1 MNPQP
6 PPVAARPPA
15 GPRSLGPPPPSA
27 HGEGSPRPQES
38 PAARAAGLPY
48 LPPPPPPDDVPA
60 LFRWSLAVLK
70 ASAGR
75 DRAAIRRHQGG
86 LGGSE
91 SLGTVAVAMGTDLAM
106 FAAKATAAALTGS
119 AALFAESLH
128 SLADT
133 GNQLLLLTGLHRAR
147 RRPDARHPFGYGAE
161 LFYWSLL
168 AALGIFVVGGV
179 LSVWEG
185 VQHLLHPG
193 AVQAGVLGFAVLGLG
208 CLLDG
213 TSWLGSVR
221 QLRREAAARGVPFR
235 QHLRSTTDTAVTA
248 VYYED
253 SAALAG
259 NAIALAGLGARQLTG
274 SAAPDAAAGIVIGI
288 LLAAIGLRLAA
299 RNRALLT
306 NHSESPAVLD
316 RIRGLLTAEP
326 GVAAVGQIA
335 SVYLGPHQLLLTAE
349 IQPLDTMSGMALRQL
364 LAELRERI
372 AQAIPRVAVVSL
384 MPVVAAEP
392 APEPT
397 PWDRDYWLRRFPD
410 HEQA

>member
-1 MNPQP
+1 MN
-6 PPVAARPPA
+6 
-15 GPRSLGPPPPSA
+15 
-27 HGEGSPRPQES
+27 PRPQ
-38 PAARAAGLPY
+38 PAARAADLPY
-48 LPPPPPPDDVPA
+48 LPPPPPPNNVLA
-60 LFRWSLAVLK
+60 LLRWSLAVLK
-70 ASAGR
+70 ASTGR
-75 DRAAIRRHQGG
+75 NRAAIRRHQGG
-86 LGGSE
+86 PGGGE
-91 SLGTVAVAMGTDLAM
+91 SLGTVAIAMGADLAM
-106 FAAKATAAALTGS
+106 FAAKAAAAALTGS
-119 AALFAESLH
+119 AALFAETLH

-133 GNQLLLLTGLHRAR
+133 GNQLLLLTGLRHAR

-161 LFYWSLL
+161 LFYWPLL
-168 AALGIFVVGGV
+168 AALGIIAVGGV
-179 LSVWEG
+179 LSIWEG
-185 VQHLLHPG
+185 VQRLLHPSQ
-193 AVQAGVLGFAVLGLG
+193 VQAGLLGFAVLGLG

-253 SAALAG
+253 STALLG

-274 SAAPDAAAGIVIGI
+274 SAAPDAAAGIVIGV

-299 RNRALLT
+299 RNQALLT
-306 NHSESPAVLD
+306 NRSESPAVLD
-316 RIRGLLTAEP
+316 RIRGLLAADP
-326 GVAAVGQIA
+326 GVAAVGQVA
-335 SVYLGPHQLLLTAE
+335 SLYLGPHQLLLTAE
-349 IQPLDTMSGMALRQL
+349 IQPLDTMSGMGLRQL
-364 LAELRERI
+364 LAELRERV
-372 AQAIPRVAVVSL
+372 AEAIPRVAVVSL

>member
-1 MNPQP
+1 MPQQS
-6 PPVAARPPA
+6 PPVQAPDP
-15 GPRSLGPPPPSA
+15 
-27 HGEGSPRPQES
+27 
-38 PAARAAGLPY
+38 PY
-48 LPPPPPPDDVPA
+48 LPPPPPPDNVLA
-60 LFRWSLAVLK
+60 LLRWSLAVLK
-70 ASAGR
+70 ASTGR
-75 DRAAIRRHQGG
+75 DRAAIRRHYAGEGG
-86 LGGSE
+86 GE
-91 SLGTVAVAMGTDLAM
+91 SLGTVAIAMGTDLAM
-106 FAAKATAAALTGS
+106 FAAKAAGAALTGS

-133 GNQLLLLTGLHRAR
+133 ANQLLLLTGLRRAR
-147 RRPDARHPFGYGAE
+147 RRPDAAHPFGYGAE

-168 AALGIFVVGGV
+168 AALGIFAVGGV

-185 VQHLLHPG
+185 VQRLLHPG
-193 AVQAGVLGFAVLGLG
+193 EVQAGMLGFAVLGLG

-274 SAAPDAAAGIVIGI
+274 SAAPDAAAGIVIGV

-306 NHSESPAVLD
+306 NRSESPAVLD
-316 RIRGLLTAEP
+316 RIRGLLAADP
-326 GVAAVGQIA
+326 AVAAVGQVA
-335 SVYLGPHQLLLTAE
+335 SVYVGPHQLLLTAE
-349 IQPLDTMSGMALRQL
+349 IQPLDTMSGMRLRQL
-364 LAELRERI
+364 LAELCERI
-372 AQAIPRVAVVSL
+372 AEAIPRVAAVSL
-384 MPVVAAEP
+384 MPVVAVGHP
-392 APEPT
+392 PEPT

-410 HEQA
+410 PEQA

>member
-1 MNPQP
+1 MP
-6 PPVAARPPA
+6 
-15 GPRSLGPPPPSA
+15 
-27 HGEGSPRPQES
+27 EGSP
-38 PAARAAGLPY
+38 PAPTPGLPD
-48 LPPPPPPDDVPA
+48 LPPPPPRSAGA
-60 LFRWSLAVLK
+60 LAWLRWTITMLK
-70 ASAGR
+70 ASTGPN
-75 DRAAIRRHQGG
+75 RAAIRRHYAPTGG
-86 LGGSE
+86 TE
-91 SLGTVAVAMGTDLAM
+91 SLGTVAVAISTDLTM
-106 FAAKATAAALTGS
+106 SVAKAVAAALTGS
-119 AALFAESLH
+119 AGLFAETLH

-133 GNQLLLLTGLHRAR
+133 GNQLLLLKGLCGSR
-147 RRPDARHPFGYGAE
+147 RRPDTNHPFGYGAE

-179 LSVWEG
+179 LSIWEG

-213 TSWLGSVR
+213 TSWLTSVR

-253 SAALAG
+253 SAALLG

-306 NHSESPAVLD
+306 NRSESPAVLD
-316 RIRGLLTAEP
+316 RIRGLLAATP
-326 GVAAVGQIA
+326 GVAAVGQVA

-349 IQPLDTMSGMALRQL
+349 IQPVDTISGLGLRQL
-364 LAELRERI
+364 LAELRQRI
-372 AQAIPRVAVVSL
+372 ARAIPRVTAVSL
-384 MPVVAAEP
+384 MPVVAVEQP
-392 APEPT
+392 PEPT
-397 PWDRDYWLRRFPD
+397 SWDRDYWLRRFPD

>member
-6 PPVAARPPA
+6 Q
-15 GPRSLGPPPPSA
+15 
-27 HGEGSPRPQES
+27 EPQ
-38 PAARAAGLPY
+38 AGLPY
-48 LPPPPPPDDVPA
+48 LPPPPPPENVLA
-60 LFRWSLAVLK
+60 LLRWSLVVLK
-70 ASAGR
+70 ASTGR
-75 DRAAIRRHQGG
+75 DRAAARRHQAGPGG
-86 LGGSE
+86 GE
-91 SLGTVAVAMGTDLAM
+91 SLGTVAIAMGADLVM
-106 FAAKATAAALTGS
+106 FAVKATAAALTGS
-119 AALFAESLH
+119 TALFAETLH

-133 GNQLLLLTGLHRAR
+133 SNQMLLLTGLRRAG
-147 RRPDARHPFGYGAE
+147 RRPDAGHPFGYGAA

-168 AALGIFVVGGV
+168 AALGIFTVGGV
-179 LSVWEG
+179 LSAWEG
-185 VQHLLHPG
+185 MQRLLHPSQ
-193 AVQAGVLGFAVLGLG
+193 VQAGVLGFAVLGLG

-213 TSWLGSVR
+213 TSLLGSVR

-259 NAIALAGLGARQLTG
+259 NAIALAGLAARQLTG
-274 SAAPDAAAGIVIGI
+274 SAAPDAAAGIVIGV

-306 NHSESPAVLD
+306 NRSESPAVLD
-316 RIRGLLTAEP
+316 RIRGLLAADP
-326 GVAAVGQIA
+326 GVAAVGQVA
-335 SVYLGPHQLLLTAE
+335 SVYVGPHQLLLTAE
-349 IQPLDTMSGMALRQL
+349 IQPLDTISGVRLRQL

-372 AQAIPRVAVVSL
+372 TQAIPRVTAVSL
-384 MPVVAAEP
+384 MPVVAAEQP
-392 APEPT
+392 PEPT

>member
-1 MNPQP
+1 MPQQSP
-6 PPVAARPPA
+6 P
-15 GPRSLGPPPPSA
+15 LPSA
-27 HGEGSPRPQES
+27 D
-38 PAARAAGLPY
+38 LPY
-48 LPPPPPPDDVPA
+48 LPPPPSPDNVLA

-70 ASAGR
+70 ASTGR
-75 DRAAIRRHQGG
+75 NRAAVRRHQAGAGG
-86 LGGSE
+86 GQ
-91 SLGTVAVAMGTDLAM
+91 SLGTVAIAMGADLAM
-106 FAAKATAAALTGS
+106 FAAKAAAAALTGS
-119 AALFAESLH
+119 AALFAETLH

-133 GNQLLLLTGLHRAR
+133 GNQLLLLTGLRRAGR
-147 RRPDARHPFGYGAE
+147 TPDARHPFGYGAE

-185 VQHLLHPG
+185 MQRLLHPG
-193 AVQAGVLGFAVLGLG
+193 EVQAGVLGFAVLGLG
-208 CLLDG
+208 FLLDG

-253 SAALAG
+253 STALLG

-274 SAAPDAAAGIVIGI
+274 SAAPDAAAGIVIGV
-288 LLAAIGLRLAA
+288 LLAAIGLRLAG

-306 NHSESPAVLD
+306 NRSESPAVLD
-316 RIRGLLTAEP
+316 QIRCLLAADP
-326 GVAAVGQIA
+326 DVAAVGQVA
-335 SVYLGPHQLLLTAE
+335 SVYVGPHQLLLTAE
-349 IQPLDTMSGMALRQL
+349 IQPLDTISGLRLRQL

-372 AQAIPRVAVVSL
+372 AQAIPRIAVVSL
-384 MPVVAAEP
+384 MPVVTVEDQ
-392 APEPT
+392 PEPT

-410 HEQA
+410 DEQA

>member
-1 MNPQP
+1 M
-6 PPVAARPPA
+6 
-15 GPRSLGPPPPSA
+15 L
-27 HGEGSPRPQES
+27 
-38 PAARAAGLPY
+38 
-48 LPPPPPPDDVPA
+48 
-60 LFRWSLAVLK
+60 
-70 ASAGR
+70 
-75 DRAAIRRHQGG
+75 
-86 LGGSE
+86 
-91 SLGTVAVAMGTDLAM
+91 
-106 FAAKATAAALTGS
+106 AAKATAAALTGS
-119 AALFAESLH
+119 AALFAETLH

-133 GNQLLLLTGLHRAR
+133 GNQLLLLTGLRRAR

-168 AALGIFVVGGV
+168 AALGLFAVGGV
-179 LSVWEG
+179 LSAWEG
-185 VQHLLHPG
+185 MQRLLHPSD
-193 AVQAGVLGFAVLGLG
+193 VQAGLLGFAVLGLG

-213 TSWLGSVR
+213 TSWLTSVR

-274 SAAPDAAAGIVIGI
+274 SAAPDAAAGIVIGV
-288 LLAAIGLRLAA
+288 LLAAIGLRLAG

-306 NHSESPAVLD
+306 NRSESPAVLD
-316 RIRGLLTAEP
+316 RIRGLLTADP

-349 IQPLDTMSGMALRQL
+349 IQPVDTISGIRLRQL

-372 AQAIPRVAVVSL
+372 AQAIPRVTAISL
-384 MPVVAAEP
+384 MPVVAVEHP
-392 APEPT
+392 PEPT

>member
-1 MNPQP
+1 MP
-6 PPVAARPPA
+6 P
-15 GPRSLGPPPPSA
+15 
-27 HGEGSPRPQES
+27 ES
-38 PAARAAGLPY
+38 PSAGLPY
-48 LPPPPPPDDVPA
+48 LPPPPPPGNVPA
-60 LFRWSLAVLK
+60 LLRWSLAVLK

-75 DRAAIRRHQGG
+75 RNRAAIRRHQSGPG
-86 LGGSE
+86 VGE
-91 SLGTVAVAMGTDLAM
+91 SLGTVAVAIGADLAM
-106 FAAKATAAALTGS
+106 FAAKAAAAALTGS
-119 AALFAESLH
+119 AALFAETLH

-133 GNQLLLLTGLHRAR
+133 GNQLLLLTGLRRAG

-179 LSVWEG
+179 LSAWEG
-185 VQHLLHPG
+185 VQRLLHPG
-193 AVQAGVLGFAVLGLG
+193 GVQAGVLGFAVLGLG

-253 SAALAG
+253 SAALVG
-259 NAIALAGLGARQLTG
+259 NAIALAGLAARQLTG
-274 SAAPDAAAGIVIGI
+274 SAAPDAAAGIVIGV
-288 LLAAIGLRLAA
+288 LLAVIGLRLAA

-306 NHSESPAVLD
+306 NRSESPAVLD
-316 RIRGLLTAEP
+316 RIRGLLATDP
-326 GVAAVGQIA
+326 GVAAVGQVA
-335 SVYLGPHQLLLTAE
+335 SVYVGPHQLLLTAE
-349 IQPLDTMSGMALRQL
+349 IQPLDTMSSVGLCQL
-364 LAELRERI
+364 LAGLREQI

-392 APEPT
+392 PPEPT
-397 PWDRDYWLRRFPD
+397 PWDRDYWLRRFPG

>member
-1 MNPQP
+1 MPQQS
-6 PPVAARPPA
+6 PPVRAPDLPYLS
-15 GPRSLGPPPPSA
+15 PPPPPSNV
-27 HGEGSPRPQES
+27 
-38 PAARAAGLPY
+38 L
-48 LPPPPPPDDVPA
+48 A
-60 LFRWSLAVLK
+60 LLRWSLAVLK
-70 ASAGR
+70 ASTGR
-75 DRAAIRRHQGG
+75 DRAVIRRHYAAEGAGG
-86 LGGSE
+86 GE
-91 SLGTVAVAMGTDLAM
+91 SLGTVAIAMGADLAM
-106 FAAKATAAALTGS
+106 FAAKAAAAALTGS
-119 AALFAESLH
+119 AALFAETLH

-133 GNQLLLLTGLHRAR
+133 GNQLLLLTGLRRAQ

-168 AALGIFVVGGV
+168 AALGIFTVGGV

-185 VQHLLHPG
+185 VQRLLHPSG
-193 AVQAGVLGFAVLGLG
+193 VQAGVLGFAVLGLG

-213 TSWLGSVR
+213 TSWLGSAR

-253 SAALAG
+253 SAALLG

-274 SAAPDAAAGIVIGI
+274 SAAPDAAAGIVIGV

-306 NHSESPAVLD
+306 NRSESPDVLD
-316 RIRGLLTAEP
+316 RIRGLLAADP
-326 GVAAVGQIA
+326 GVAAVGQVA
-335 SVYLGPHQLLLTAE
+335 SVYVGPHQLLLTAE
-349 IQPLDTMSGMALRQL
+349 IQPVDTVSGLRLRRL
-364 LAELRERI
+364 LAELRELI

-384 MPVVAAEP
+384 MPVVAVEQP
-392 APEPT
+392 PEPT

-410 HEQA
+410 DEQA

>member
-1 MNPQP
+1 MPQQSP
-6 PPVAARPPA
+6 P
-15 GPRSLGPPPPSA
+15 L
-27 HGEGSPRPQES
+27 
-38 PAARAAGLPY
+38 RAPDLPY
-48 LPPPPPPDDVPA
+48 LSPPPPPGNVLA
-60 LFRWSLAVLK
+60 LLRWSLAVLK
-70 ASAGR
+70 ASTGR
-75 DRAAIRRHQGG
+75 DRAAIRRHYAAEGAGG
-86 LGGSE
+86 GE
-91 SLGTVAVAMGTDLAM
+91 SLGTVAIAMGADLAM
-106 FAAKATAAALTGS
+106 LAAKAAAAALTGS
-119 AALFAESLH
+119 AALFAETLH

-168 AALGIFVVGGV
+168 AALGIFTIGGV

-185 VQHLLHPG
+185 VQRLLHPG
-193 AVQAGVLGFAVLGLG
+193 GVQAGVLGFAVLGLG

-253 SAALAG
+253 SAALLG

-274 SAAPDAAAGIVIGI
+274 SAAPDAAAGIVIGV

-306 NHSESPAVLD
+306 NRSESPAVLD
-316 RIRGLLTAEP
+316 RIRGLLAADP
-326 GVAAVGQIA
+326 GVAAVGQVA
-335 SVYLGPHQLLLTAE
+335 SVYVGPHQLLLTAE
-349 IQPLDTMSGMALRQL
+349 IQPVDTVSGLRLRRL
-364 LAELRERI
+364 LAELRELI

-384 MPVVAAEP
+384 MPVVAVEQP
-392 APEPT
+392 PEPT

-410 HEQA
+410 DEQA